1 MRRSTIVVLLAAAL
15 GAAALAAAALAA
27 ATPAAP
33 AAPAAP
39 KARAA
44 GKGDWPDTKVGALAR
59 RWTEAFGKGEPAMR
73 ACLAEVMA
81 PEALA
86 KRGPDA
92 RMETYRTNFERFG
105 NLMLVAVDSSGANSV
120 KVKLAAADFS
130 THVFTFEAQAKPP
143 YKLLQVMRT
152 ETRQVHGH
160 GGAGH

>member
-1 MRRSTIVVLLAAAL
+1 MRRSFAILLLAVAL
-15 GAAALAAAALAA
+15 GAASLAA
-27 ATPAAP
+27 TAP

-44 GKGDWPDTKVGALAR
+44 AKGDWPDTRVGALAR

-86 KRGPDA
+86 KRGLDA
-92 RMETYRTNFERFG
+92 RMETYRTNLERFG
-105 NLMLVAVDSSGANSV
+105 SLMLVAVDSSGANAV

-152 ETRQVHGH
+152 ETRHTSGH
-160 GGAGH
+160 GGMGH